1 MMTDSEKIRA
11 TPGNYR
17 PRVRGQHVPQVAGVY
32 RKRRNNRTMLT
43 MTQKGTT
50 GDPALNAKVMEIILL
65 LSLTFQRQDKTLLSQ
80 LLSIFLL
87 GVPAIETAKGN
98 LNKRL
103 KKNWERRDQII
114 TMDRDYDCQRTNCR
128 QLFLINE
135 LSEAPRCKL
144 STHTPQRPSDQ

>member
-103 KKNWERRDQII
+103 KKKLGKKRPNH
-114 TMDRDYDCQRTNCR
+114 YYGQRLR
-128 QLFLINE
+128 
-135 LSEAPRCKL
+135 L
-144 STHTPQRPSDQ
+144 STYKLQTTVLNK